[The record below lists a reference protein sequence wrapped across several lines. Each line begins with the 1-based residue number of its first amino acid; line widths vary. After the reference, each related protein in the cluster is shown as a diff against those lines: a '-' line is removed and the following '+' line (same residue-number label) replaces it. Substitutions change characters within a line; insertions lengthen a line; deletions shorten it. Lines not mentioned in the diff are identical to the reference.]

1 MPRKPSATLT
11 DAELRLMQALW
22 NGGPMTVAEVV
33 DALPKRER
41 VAYSTVLTTLRI
53 LERKGYVRHDEQG
66 RAYVYQAIVGREEAQ
81 RSTVRHLVKK
91 FFDDSPAALVLNL
104 IESDAL
110 DADELARVKKLIEEA
125 GDDG

>member
-1 MPRKPSATLT
+1 
-11 DAELRLMQALW
+11 MQALW